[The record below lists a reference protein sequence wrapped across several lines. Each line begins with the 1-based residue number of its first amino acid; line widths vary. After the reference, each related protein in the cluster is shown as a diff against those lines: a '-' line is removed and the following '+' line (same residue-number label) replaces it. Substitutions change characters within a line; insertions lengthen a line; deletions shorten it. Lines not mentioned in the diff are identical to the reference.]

1 MSSDNPEIYQ
11 ERIRHRMREEL
22 EAEIRHKFADQLIKA
37 LEPTL
42 ARDPSI
48 QIVVQLIEDL
58 ASA

>member
-1 MSSDNPEIYQ
+1 
-11 ERIRHRMREEL
+11 MREEL